1 MRVWRLTVP
10 YEDRVEAKKKGCRWN
25 WVEKYWYLEGSWET
39 YQRLPDFWRQAVPE
53 EIVQTAEVERSETDE
68 LRRRGV
74 NSSPLDELQWE
85 WNGRYWYKQTENW
98 TL

>member
-1 MRVWRLTVP
+1 
-10 YEDRVEAKKKGCRWN
+10 
-25 WVEKYWYLEGSWET
+25 
-39 YQRLPDFWRQAVPE
+39 
-53 EIVQTAEVERSETDE
+53 VERSETDE